1 MARSPVI
8 TGDGCWLPLKPL
20 SPPGSVVRRAR
31 RLHAE
36 SRLLMTTCSSQ
47 CQLVLFLVRDLPRH
61 APGSA
66 AEHKVRE
73 QVDDT
78 SGAAKRPD
86 TNREQM
92 ADARDNLDAII
103 ESDYLVVGGV
113 WLEIEFDHQVQPG
126 STDSQSRAEEA
137 FGAHAEG
144 SPIRLATDHPIAN
157 VLAARSKA
165 LAAVVFSPVCL

>member
-1 MARSPVI
+1 M
-8 TGDGCWLPLKPL
+8 
-20 SPPGSVVRRAR
+20 
-31 RLHAE
+31 
-36 SRLLMTTCSSQ
+36 
-47 CQLVLFLVRDLPRH
+47 
-61 APGSA
+61 
-66 AEHKVRE
+66 RE

-126 STDSQSRAEEA
+126 STDSQS
-137 FGAHAEG
+137 
-144 SPIRLATDHPIAN
+144 
-157 VLAARSKA
+157 
-165 LAAVVFSPVCL
+165 